1 MNKFLKTYGNW
12 SFRAIAK
19 ADVPALHAFLDR
31 YLAGHDK
38 VSAAFHEDIAK
49 TREVLDH
56 LDLYD
61 MLGWMLL
68 VDGEIA
74 GFINVRVERQLHH
87 ERPVAEVC
95 ELVVDAGSRGSG
107 RGARLF
113 EEAVAYARA
122 CGCEGIEVTSNDRR
136 ARAHRFYEARGME
149 RTHVKLTMGL

>member
-1 MNKFLKTYGNW
+1 MVIRPAVARDGA
-12 SFRAIAK
+12 AIYELLCQLEDARF
-19 ADVPALHAFLDR
+19 DYEAFDARFAWQLE
-31 YLAGHDK
+31 
-38 VSAAFHEDIAK
+38 SAAFCGF
-49 TREVLDH
+49 VLVD
-56 LDLYD
+56 
-61 MLGWMLL
+61 
-68 VDGEIA
+68 DGEIA

-87 ERPVAEVC
+87 ERPVAEIC

-107 RGARLF
+107 RGMRLF

>member
-1 MNKFLKTYGNW
+1 MVIRPAVARDGA
-12 SFRAIAK
+12 AIYELLCQLEDARF
-19 ADVPALHAFLDR
+19 DHEAFDARFAWQLE
-31 YLAGHDK
+31 
-38 VSAAFHEDIAK
+38 SAAFCGF
-49 TREVLDH
+49 VLVD
-56 LDLYD
+56 
-61 MLGWMLL
+61 
-68 VDGEIA
+68 DGEIA

-87 ERPVAEVC
+87 ERPVAEIC

-107 RGARLF
+107 RGMRLF